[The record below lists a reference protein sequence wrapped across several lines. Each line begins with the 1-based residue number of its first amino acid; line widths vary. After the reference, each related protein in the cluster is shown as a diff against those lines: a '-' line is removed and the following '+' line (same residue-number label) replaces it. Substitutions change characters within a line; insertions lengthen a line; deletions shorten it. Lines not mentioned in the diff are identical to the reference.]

1 MTQLSATCFSQPSSE
16 LTQTCPHSGGRD
28 PRERQREKETS
39 SGWALDLEQH
49 QFHPL
54 CRWKQIT
61 KPGQIWPSRTRTY
74 FWFSSEF
81 FSPHDTIL
89 SSQDTF
95 RIQQNSGLFSI
106 FSPTFA
112 MKQLSRNSPR
122 VAYKDCWSPSF
133 GNLTEAQS
141 CSAGICLLC
150 MTILP
155 SPLPEWSSINLIIY
169 AVT

>member
-1 MTQLSATCFSQPSSE
+1 MSLTDLQWINPDLSAYC
-16 LTQTCPHSGGRD
+16 
-28 PRERQREKETS
+28 RQRSERETERS
-39 SGWALDLEQH
+39 WGLDLEHH

-54 CRWKQIT
+54 CRRKQIT
-61 KPGQIWPSRTRTY
+61 KPGQIWPSRTRNY
-74 FWFSSEF
+74 FWLSSEF
-81 FSPHDTIL
+81 FPPHDTIL

-95 RIQQNSGLFSI
+95 RIQQNLVLFSI

-122 VAYKDCWSPSF
+122 VAHKDCWSPSC

-141 CSAGICLLC
+141 CSAGICFLC
-150 MTILP
+150 VSKLP
-155 SPLPEWSSINLIIY
+155 SPLPEWISIILIIY